1 MERTGP
7 RAFVKLGAEGAYGGG
22 LPARG
27 LGFAIKV
34 TDGARRA
41 VEVALVRVL
50 EGLGALDDVDLEAL
64 ARWRR
69 TPVENTLQDVVG
81 EVRPAFDLVW
91 T

>member
-7 RAFVKLGAEGAYGGG
+7 RAFVKLGAEGVYGGG

-34 TDGARRA
+34 TDGARRG

-50 EGLGALDDVDLEAL
+50 EGLGSLDESDVRALE
-64 ARWRR
+64 RWRR
-69 TPVENTLQDVVG
+69 PPVENTLGEVVG
-81 EVRPAFDLVW
+81 EVRPAFELVW